1 MRRDI
6 ELAFEA
12 MQDNRG
18 GFEDLETTC
27 HGVRVDLAVLVSCA
41 GGTCSIR
48 KGLSSMLEQCQR
60 TKSKQRQQS
69 PLVWS
74 QRSTS

>member
-1 MRRDI
+1 MRRGI

-27 HGVRVDLAVLVSCA
+27 HGVRVDLAVLVSC
-41 GGTCSIR
+41 GGETCAIR
-48 KGLSSMLEQCQR
+48 KRLSSMLELYQR
-60 TKSKQRQQS
+60 TKSKQRQQV
-69 PLVWS
+69 PVVWS
-74 QRSTS
+74 QRSMS